1 MTTHDYE
8 LGYKQ
13 KLAKSKEAV
22 LRLVQI
28 STTSNVE
35 EDFLLVTNLTDEQI
49 EVVITPIVEKERREE
64 QFEEFFYDNEG
75 LYWALKTT
83 YTDSIIQQYC
93 LDQIDSITI

>member
-1 MTTHDYE
+1 MKNTT
-8 LGYKQ
+8 
-13 KLAKSKEAV
+13 EAV

-35 EDFLLVTNLTDEQI
+35 EDFLLVTNLTDEEI

-75 LYWALKTT
+75 LYWALKST
-83 YTDSIIQQYC
+83 YPDSIIQQYC

>member
-1 MTTHDYE
+1 MKNTT
-8 LGYKQ
+8 
-13 KLAKSKEAV
+13 EAV

-35 EDFLLVTNLTDEQI
+35 EDFLLVTNLTDEEI

-83 YTDSIIQQYC
+83 YPNSIIQQYC

>member
-1 MTTHDYE
+1 MKNTT
-8 LGYKQ
+8 
-13 KLAKSKEAV
+13 EAV

-35 EDFLLVTNLTDEQI
+35 EDFLLVTNLTDEEI
-49 EVVITPIVEKERREE
+49 ELVITPIVEKERREE

-75 LYWALKTT
+75 LYWALKTS
-83 YTDSIIQQYC
+83 YPNSIIQQYC

>member
-1 MTTHDYE
+1 MKNTT
-8 LGYKQ
+8 
-13 KLAKSKEAV
+13 EAV

-35 EDFLLVTNLTDEQI
+35 EDFLLVTNLNDEQI
-49 EVVITPIVEKERREE
+49 EIVITPIVEKERREE

-83 YTDSIIQQYC
+83 YPDSIVQQYC

>member
-1 MTTHDYE
+1 MKNTT
-8 LGYKQ
+8 Q
-13 KLAKSKEAV
+13 AA

-49 EVVITPIVEKERREE
+49 EIVITPIVEKERREE

-83 YTDSIIQQYC
+83 YPNSIIQQYC

>member
-1 MTTHDYE
+1 MKNTT
-8 LGYKQ
+8 
-13 KLAKSKEAV
+13 EAL

-35 EDFLLVTNLTDEQI
+35 EDFLLVTNLTDEEI

-75 LYWALKTT
+75 LYWALKST
-83 YTDSIIQQYC
+83 YPNSIIQQYC

>member
-1 MTTHDYE
+1 MKNTTE
-8 LGYKQ
+8 V
-13 KLAKSKEAV
+13 V

-35 EDFLLVTNLTDEQI
+35 EDFLLVTNLTDEEI

-75 LYWALKTT
+75 LYWALKST
-83 YTDSIIQQYC
+83 YPNSIIQQYC

>member
-1 MTTHDYE
+1 MKNTT
-8 LGYKQ
+8 
-13 KLAKSKEAV
+13 EAV

-35 EDFLLVTNLTDEQI
+35 EDFLLVTNLTDEEI
-49 EVVITPIVEKERREE
+49 ELVITPIVEKERREE

-83 YTDSIIQQYC
+83 YPNSIIQQYC

>member
-1 MTTHDYE
+1 MKNTT
-8 LGYKQ
+8 
-13 KLAKSKEAV
+13 EAV

-35 EDFLLVTNLTDEQI
+35 EDFLLVTNLTDEEI

-75 LYWALKTT
+75 LYWALKST
-83 YTDSIIQQYC
+83 YPNSIIQQYC

>member
-1 MTTHDYE
+1 MKNTT
-8 LGYKQ
+8 
-13 KLAKSKEAV
+13 EAV

-35 EDFLLVTNLTDEQI
+35 EDFLLVTNLTDEEI

-83 YTDSIIQQYC
+83 YPDSIIQQYC

>member
-1 MTTHDYE
+1 MKNTT
-8 LGYKQ
+8 
-13 KLAKSKEAV
+13 EAV

-83 YTDSIIQQYC
+83 YTDYIIQQYC

>member
-1 MTTHDYE
+1 MKNTT
-8 LGYKQ
+8 
-13 KLAKSKEAV
+13 EAV

-35 EDFLLVTNLTDEQI
+35 EDFLLVTNLTDEEIQ
-49 EVVITPIVEKERREE
+49 VVVTPIVEKERREE
-64 QFEEFFYDNEG
+64 QFEEYFYDNEG

-83 YTDSIIQQYC
+83 YPNCIIQQYC